1 MGWQGG
7 AILRQIIPPPRFT
20 VWIFTYDFVSPQ
32 YILCQRS
39 NLPPPLKRNRSPTLN
54 MSREVCGT
62 KEGQVGGGG
71 REGKRGR
78 KRERGGGGG
87 GRERT
92 VDTNLIIM
100 IVDLQTVSVSVC

>member
-1 MGWQGG
+1 MT
-7 AILRQIIPPPRFT
+7 L
-20 VWIFTYDFVSPQ
+20 SPHS
-32 YILCQRS
+32 ILCQRS

-71 REGKRGR
+71 GRGKER
-78 KRERGGGGG
+78 KKERERGVGEG

-100 IVDLQTVSVSVC
+100 IADLQTVSVSVC